1 MIILGDAAGR
11 IVRMLIQTVLGFM
24 IGDKFH
30 ETLGVLCEQNHGR
43 RSPMRRLLWSVVHC
57 PPLSPFL
64 SMDAM
69 SYQSDNNL
77 QAALKA
83 CKSSFLSVGFFSFF
97 VNALMLVP
105 TFYMIQVS
113 GRVVPS
119 SSTSTLLMLTLIMT
133 VLVVTMGALEWVRS
147 RIMVRISNR
156 LDVLLSRDVYR
167 ASFKRALSSGG
178 ADATAQSLSDLTS
191 LRQFFTGSGLF
202 AFFDAPWFPIYTIVM
217 FLFHPWFGWITLG
230 CGAVLAILAVVNHRV
245 TGQALATANK
255 ENVASNVVTTK
266 TLRNAEVIESM
277 GMLETLMNRWAKRQ
291 RNVMLLQSN
300 ASDKGGVVSS
310 TSKTFRTWSQS
321 IMLATGAYLVITHE
335 INPGLLM
342 AGSLL
347 LGRALAPI
355 DQMIGNWKGFVA
367 AKVQYD
373 RLNKVMDDLKNEPE
387 RMPLPA
393 PEGHIQ
399 VENLIVAPPGS
410 KAPVLRSISFVAPA
424 GSIVGIVGP
433 SAAGKST
440 LVRALMGIWPP
451 QHGVVRLDGA
461 DIATWD
467 KQALGPYVGYLP
479 QDIELFEGSISEN
492 IARFDKVDPEKVVEA
507 AQMAGVHEMIL
518 MQPDGYDTVI
528 GSEGVNLSGGQR
540 QRIGLA
546 RALYGKPRL
555 IVLDEPNSNLDD
567 VGEKALGIALQKV
580 KESGATVFIVSH
592 RPNILSRLDRV
603 LVMAGGTISLY
614 GERDKV
620 IAQLAQ
626 QQAGNQPRVAKA
638 APPAGPAAPT
648 APAGPAAPG
657 APAAPTPPVAPA
669 GGNPAAPSP
678 ATPNGV

>member
-1 MIILGDAAGR
+1 
-11 IVRMLIQTVLGFM
+11 MLIQTVLGFM

-355 DQMIGNWKGFVA
+355 DQMISNWKGFVG

>member
-1 MIILGDAAGR
+1 M
-11 IVRMLIQTVLGFM
+11 
-24 IGDKFH
+24 
-30 ETLGVLCEQNHGR
+30 
-43 RSPMRRLLWSVVHC
+43 SS
-57 PPLSPFL
+57 LSE
-64 SMDAM
+64 
-69 SYQSDNNL
+69 NNL
-77 QAALKA
+77 QSALKA

-105 TFYMIQVS
+105 TFFMIQVS

-119 SSTSTLLMLTLIMT
+119 SSTSTLLMLTLILT
-133 VLVVTMGALEWVRS
+133 VLVVTMGALEWVRA

-156 LDVLLSRDVYR
+156 LDVMLSRDVYR
-167 ASFKRALSSGG
+167 ASFKRALNSGG
-178 ADATAQSLSDLTS
+178 ADATPQSLNDLTS

-217 FLFHPWFGWITLG
+217 FFFHPWFGCMTLA
-230 CGAVLAILAVVNHRV
+230 CGAVLTILAVVNHRV

-291 RNVMLLQSN
+291 RNIMMLQSQ
-300 ASDKGGVVSS
+300 ASDKGGIVSS
-310 TSKTFRTWSQS
+310 FSKTFRTWSQS
-321 IMLATGAYLVITHE
+321 IMLAIGAYLVVTHE

-347 LGRALAPI
+347 LGRALSPI
-355 DQMIGNWKGFVA
+355 DQMIGSWKGFVA

-399 VENLIVAPPGS
+399 VENLIVAPPGA
-410 KAPVLRSISFVAPA
+410 KAPVIRSISFVAPA

-440 LVRALMGIWPP
+440 LVRALLGIWPP
-451 QHGVVRLDGA
+451 QHGVVRIDGA
-461 DIATWD
+461 DIASWD

-492 IARFDKVDPEKVVEA
+492 IARFDKVDPEKVVQA
-507 AQMAGVHEMIL
+507 AQLAGVHEMIL
-518 MQPDGYDTVI
+518 MLPDGYDTII
-528 GSEGVNLSGGQR
+528 GSDGINLSGGQR

-546 RALYGKPRL
+546 RAVYGNPRL

-567 VGEKALGIALQKV
+567 VGERALGVALKKL
-580 KESGATVFIVSH
+580 KEGGATVFIVSH
-592 RPNILSRLDRV
+592 RPNILSCLDRI
-603 LVMAGGTISLY
+603 LVMAGGTISMY
-614 GERDKV
+614 GERDRV
-620 IAQLAQ
+620 IAELAAQ
-626 QQAGNQPRVAKA
+626 QAKNQPRVAK
-638 APPAGPAAPT
+638 PAAPQ
-648 APAGPAAPG
+648 
-657 APAAPTPPVAPA
+657 
-669 GGNPAAPSP
+669 NPAATAAAPVST
-678 ATPNGV
+678 AGTGA

>member
-1 MIILGDAAGR
+1 
-11 IVRMLIQTVLGFM
+11 
-24 IGDKFH
+24 
-30 ETLGVLCEQNHGR
+30 
-43 RSPMRRLLWSVVHC
+43 
-57 PPLSPFL
+57 
-64 SMDAM
+64 M
-69 SYQSDNNL
+69 SSLSDNNL

-83 CKSSFLSVGFFSFF
+83 CKSSFLAVGFFSFF

-105 TFYMIQVS
+105 TFYMIQIS

-119 SSTSTLLMLTLIMT
+119 SSTSTLLMLTLILT
-133 VLVVTMGALEWVRS
+133 VLVVTMGSLEWVRS

-167 ASFKRALSSGG
+167 ASFKRALNSGG
-178 ADATAQSLSDLTS
+178 SDATAQSLNDLTA

-202 AFFDAPWFPIYTIVM
+202 AFFDAPWFPIYTVVM
-217 FLFHPWFGWITLG
+217 FLFHPWFGFMTLA
-230 CGAVLAILAVVNHRV
+230 CGLVLGVLAVVNHRLTANV
-245 TGQALATANK
+245 LASANK
-255 ENVASNVVTTK
+255 ENVASNMVTTK

-291 RNVMLLQSN
+291 RRIMMLQSE
-300 ASDKGGVVSS
+300 ASDKGGIVTSI
-310 TSKTFRTWSQS
+310 SKTFRTWSQS
-321 IMLATGAYLVITHE
+321 IMLAIGAYLVITHE

-355 DQMIGNWKGFVA
+355 DQMISSWKGFVA

-373 RLNKVMDDLKNEPE
+373 RLSKVMDDLSNEPE

-393 PEGHIQ
+393 PEGQIQ
-399 VENLIVAPPGS
+399 VENLVVAPPGA
-410 KAPVLRSISFVAPA
+410 KAPVIRNISFVVPA

-461 DIATWD
+461 DISSWD
-467 KQALGPYVGYLP
+467 KQALGQYVGYLP

-492 IARFDKVDPEKVVEA
+492 IARFDKIDPEKVVHA
-507 AQMAGVHEMIL
+507 AQMAGVHEMVL
-518 MQPDGYDTVI
+518 MLPDGYDTII
-528 GSEGVNLSGGQR
+528 GSEGINLSGGQR

-546 RALYGKPRL
+546 RAIYGNPRL

-567 VGEKALGIALQKV
+567 VGERALGVALQKL
-580 KESGATVFIVSH
+580 KETGATVFIVSH
-592 RPNILSRLDRV
+592 RPNILTRLDRI

-614 GERDKV
+614 GERDRV
-620 IAQLAQ
+620 IAELAAQ
-626 QQAGNQPRVAKA
+626 QAKGQQRVAQA
-638 APPAGPAAPT
+638 AQPQPSAA
-648 APAGPAAPG
+648 
-657 APAAPTPPVAPA
+657 APAAPPRLPLRPLPQRRSYRPA
-669 GGNPAAPSP
+669 LACKRNSR
-678 ATPNGV
+678 